1 MKKILLFLTLGFI
14 YLISSTTVVNA
25 STDSFY
31 EAEYIDNTYM
41 VRYDKKTGTKYYQK
55 ARTYRRTSDGKLAY
69 CLQPFTKFNPSDNT
83 YETVSS
89 LPDISNETL
98 ERIRDIVGFGYGYS
112 GHNDDLKWYAA
123 TQIMIWQTVEPDS
136 EFYFTDTLNG
146 NRIEKYEKEMRIIN
160 NLIDSSY
167 VLPSFN
173 NQTFYGIVGKP
184 LTFEDT
190 NNIISRFGKP
200 EDITVKDNKIVEFLD
215 YKEKLQNLF
224 KEYSC
229 VYYKPHPYVTKDS
242 PNENFIR
249 QRPNIKIINEN
260 IYKILCDDNVK
271 AVAAL
276 SSGTLIE
283 AKYFH
288 KKTHTISHDFIN
300 YYNSYK
306 DFNTDDFIIIDNK
319 CFSSQFWSEVLSAI
333 IQTNAGSGLL
343 LNYPPNYLR
352 DSLNTWWGYE
362 VGCSKD
368 YVNQELYYINQHF
381 IQIDEKI
388 RTETKPQKI
397 LKKLVSILIPNKK
410 LRRKMRGDE

>member
-1 MKKILLFLTLGFI
+1 MYNKIVFIGDLLRYQNNNTKFADRGLLWEYYLFKEQIQKVTKLPVEVITSKDTDRFDIKKFYDLCGYKLNTENWIRIVSKEYSQEAKNYFKACFENCIVITQVAGAMKNLLDELEI
-14 YLISSTTVVNA
+14 P
-25 STDSFY
+25 
-31 EAEYIDNTYM
+31 YIDIYVSAIKFCSDLFFAFRSNIPEIAEKLKPYR
-41 VRYDKKTGTKYYQK
+41 VNEERFFIEASQLKSYYC
-55 ARTYRRTSDGKLAY
+55 ARNLELKLE
-69 CLQPFTKFNPSDNT
+69 PN
-83 YETVSS
+83 S
-89 LPDISNETL
+89 LLLCGQTTI
-98 ERIRDIVGFGYGYS
+98 
-112 GHNDDLKWYAA
+112 DL
-123 TQIMIWQTVEPDS
+123 S
-136 EFYFTDTLNG
+136 L
-146 NRIEKYEKEMRIIN
+146 
-160 NLIDSSY
+160 
-167 VLPSFN
+167 
-173 NQTFYGIVGKP
+173 
-184 LTFEDT
+184 
-190 NNIISRFGKP
+190 
-200 EDITVKDNKIVEFLD
+200 VKDNKIVEFLD